1 MGMNGLQR
9 WTAEQ
14 ALSAHHATAFC
25 TSSKIQTR
33 KPPAHF
39 NCRSTITFVVK
50 DEFNL
55 GKDIKGT
62 RASKG
67 ATGPKQISD
76 ETNYEQWLK
85 AST

>member
-33 KPPAHF
+33 NH
-39 NCRSTITFVVK
+39 RHILIV
-50 DEFNL
+50 DQQL
-55 GKDIKGT
+55 H
-62 RASKG
+62 
-67 ATGPKQISD
+67 
-76 ETNYEQWLK
+76 LL
-85 AST
+85 